1 MGPIPQASRGSCRV
15 KEEGDGP
22 ALGSGEEGASAF
34 LPGAL
39 EGSRSRGGAG
49 GGPGGWR
56 FQEKRPPVP
65 RLPVTAC
72 DRGDQKPP
80 GAASSPAS
88 PPTRRGD
95 LCSGRAGLRH
105 PNSESPLSRSRGSGM
120 PFGEPYPSARPGLI
134 RPTVGLRARRGREPQ
149 PVASAPDSRFP
160 NPRTA
165 GSKVSSRPQ
174 RGLSRSLG
182 CTRLSG
188 NNPFDPGR
196 KLQLEELVP
205 LAP

>member
-1 MGPIPQASRGSCRV
+1 MGLIPQASRGSCRV

-39 EGSRSRGGAG
+39 EGSKSRGGAG

-56 FQEKRPPVP
+56 FQEKRPPAP

-80 GAASSPAS
+80 GAAKFTGVSPHTPGGPLFWKGRPS
-88 PPTRRGD
+88 PTQFRVP
-95 LCSGRAGLRH
+95 
-105 PNSESPLSRSRGSGM
+105 PLSRSRGSGM

-134 RPTVGLRARRGREPQ
+134 RPTVGLRARRGRAPQ

-165 GSKVSSRPQ
+165 GSKVSSRP
-174 RGLSRSLG
+174 
-182 CTRLSG
+182 
-188 NNPFDPGR
+188 
-196 KLQLEELVP
+196 
-205 LAP
+205 

>member
-56 FQEKRPPVP
+56 FQEKRPPAP

-80 GAASSPAS
+80 GAAKFTDVSPHTPGGPLFWKGRPS
-88 PPTRRGD
+88 PPQFRV
-95 LCSGRAGLRH
+95 
-105 PNSESPLSRSRGSGM
+105 P
-120 PFGEPYPSARPGLI
+120 PF
-134 RPTVGLRARRGREPQ
+134 
-149 PVASAPDSRFP
+149 
-160 NPRTA
+160 
-165 GSKVSSRPQ
+165 
-174 RGLSRSLG
+174 
-182 CTRLSG
+182 
-188 NNPFDPGR
+188 
-196 KLQLEELVP
+196 
-205 LAP
+205 